1 MIINNNQNQN
11 KMKDNN
17 SKNIELQTDNPITEK
32 FHELLAANTKK
43 LNDLRLEYAQR
54 MADAQDDYDKAINSV
69 TIDEHLENYLLHI
82 ARKEYEQ
89 AKKEYDLNINSL
101 RKDRYDAGRKYDL
114 AKASAKN
121 YWATENEKIQI
132 ERHNIFERFRD
143 SREVFTDDEAVK
155 GLLHPGWTKEDKKGG
170 DDGEQEE

>member
-1 MIINNNQNQN
+1 
-11 KMKDNN
+11 MKDNN
-17 SKNIELQTDNPITEK
+17 SNNIELQTDNLITER

-43 LNDLRLEYAQR
+43 LNDLRLEYTQR
-54 MADAQDDYDKAINSV
+54 MADAQDKYDKALKVYLSQ
-69 TIDEHLENYLLHI
+69 EHYENEEF
-82 ARKEYEQ
+82 RK
-89 AKKEYDLNINSL
+89 AKKAYEEAKEKFEAYLWAL
-101 RKDRYDAGRKYDL
+101 RKDRHDAGRKYDL

-121 YWATENEKIQI
+121 HWAAENEKIQI

-170 DDGEQEE
+170 DDGDKEE

>member
-1 MIINNNQNQN
+1 
-11 KMKDNN
+11 MKDNN
-17 SKNIELQTDNPITEK
+17 KNIELQTDNLITEK

-54 MADAQDDYDKAINSV
+54 MADAQDDYDKAR
-69 TIDEHLENYLLHI
+69 E
-82 ARKEYEQ
+82 EYEL
-89 AKKEYDLNINSL
+89 YIRSL
-101 RKDRYDAGRKYDL
+101 KKDRNNAVRKYDL

-143 SREVFTDDEAVK
+143 SRDVFTDDEAVK

-170 DDGEQEE
+170 DDGDKEE

>member
-1 MIINNNQNQN
+1 
-11 KMKDNN
+11 MKDNN
-17 SKNIELQTDNPITEK
+17 SNNIGLQTDNLITEK

-54 MADAQDDYDKAINSV
+54 MADAQDDYDKAIDSV
-69 TIDEHLENYLLHI
+69 TKDEHLEDDVLHKARKEYDK
-82 ARKEYEQ
+82 ARKEYE
-89 AKKEYDLNINSL
+89 LNIRSL
-101 RKDRYDAGRKYDL
+101 KKDRNNAVRKYVL

-121 YWATENEKIQI
+121 YWSTENEKIQM

-155 GLLHPGWTKEDKKGG
+155 GLLHPGWTRDKKGG
-170 DDGEQEE
+170 MSDEEM

>member
-1 MIINNNQNQN
+1 
-11 KMKDNN
+11 MKDNN
-17 SKNIELQTDNPITEK
+17 SNNIELQTDNLITEK

-54 MADAQDDYDKAINSV
+54 MADAQDDYDKAIDG
-69 TIDEHLENYLLHI
+69 IIEDEYKENDLFL
-82 ARKEYEQ
+82 K
-89 AKKEYDLNINSL
+89 AKKEYERAKKEYYSNINSL
-101 RKDRYDAGRKYDL
+101 RKDRHNAGRKHDL

-155 GLLHPGWTKEDKKGG
+155 GLLHPGWTRDKKGG
-170 DDGEQEE
+170 MSDEEKEE

>member
-1 MIINNNQNQN
+1 
-11 KMKDNN
+11 MKDNN
-17 SKNIELQTDNPITEK
+17 SNNIELQTDNLIIER

-54 MADAQDDYDKAINSV
+54 MADAQDDYDKAIDSV
-69 TIDEHLENYLLHI
+69 TADEHLENDVLHK
-82 ARKEYEQ
+82 ARKEYER
-89 AKKEYDLNINSL
+89 ARKEYELNIRSL
-101 RKDRYDAGRKYDL
+101 KKDRNNAVRKYVL

-121 YWATENEKIQI
+121 YWSTENEKIQM

-155 GLLHPGWTKEDKKGG
+155 GLLHPGWTRDKKGG
-170 DDGEQEE
+170 DDGEE

>member
-1 MIINNNQNQN
+1 
-11 KMKDNN
+11 MKDNH
-17 SKNIELQTDNPITEK
+17 SKNIELQTDNLTIEK

-54 MADAQDDYDKAINSV
+54 MADAQNDYDKAINSV

-89 AKKEYDLNINSL
+89 AKKEYDLNINIL
-101 RKDRYDAGRKYDL
+101 RKDRHDAGRKYDL

-121 YWATENEKIQI
+121 HWATENEKIQI

-143 SREVFTDDEAVK
+143 SRDVFTDDEAVK
-155 GLLHPGWTKEDKKGG
+155 GLLHPGWTKDKKGG

>member
-1 MIINNNQNQN
+1 
-11 KMKDNN
+11 MKDN
-17 SKNIELQTDNPITEK
+17 KNIELQTDNLITEK

-54 MADAQDDYDKAINSV
+54 MAKAQDIYAS
-69 TIDEHLENYLLHI
+69 
-82 ARKEYEQ
+82 
-89 AKKEYDLNINSL
+89 
-101 RKDRYDAGRKYDL
+101 

-170 DDGEQEE
+170 DDGDKDTFSEGR

>member
-1 MIINNNQNQN
+1 
-11 KMKDNN
+11 MKDNN
-17 SKNIELQTDNPITEK
+17 SNNIELQTDNLITEK

-54 MADAQDDYDKAINSV
+54 MANAQDDYDKAIDSV
-69 TIDEHLENYLLHI
+69 TGDEHFENDVLHK
-82 ARKEYEQ
+82 ARKEYER
-89 AKKEYDLNINSL
+89 ARKEYELNIRSL
-101 RKDRYDAGRKYDL
+101 KKNRNNAVRKYVL

-121 YWATENEKIQI
+121 YWATENEKIQM

-155 GLLHPGWTKEDKKGG
+155 GLLHPGWTKDNKKGG
-170 DDGEQEE
+170 DDGDKEE

>member
-1 MIINNNQNQN
+1 
-11 KMKDNN
+11 MKDNN
-17 SKNIELQTDNPITEK
+17 SNNIGVQTDNPITEK

-54 MADAQDDYDKAINSV
+54 MAKAQDKYDKAMAGWLSL
-69 TIDEHLENYLLHI
+69 EHFEKRELDK
-82 ARKEYEQ
+82 ARKAYEE
-89 AKKEYDLNINSL
+89 AKEKFEIYISALQNDRHNS
-101 RKDRYDAGRKYDL
+101 GRIYAA

-155 GLLHPGWTKEDKKGG
+155 GLLHPGWTKDDKKGG
-170 DDGEQEE
+170 DDGDKEE

>member
-1 MIINNNQNQN
+1 
-11 KMKDNN
+11 MKDNN
-17 SKNIELQTDNPITEK
+17 SNNIELKTDNLTIEK

-54 MADAQDDYDKAINSV
+54 MADAQNDYDKAINSV
-69 TIDEHLENYLLHI
+69 TIDEHLENDLLHMS
-82 ARKEYEQ
+82 RKVYEK
-89 AKKEYDLNINSL
+89 AKKEYELNINSL
-101 RKDRYDAGRKYDL
+101 RKDRHDAGRKYDL

-121 YWATENEKIQI
+121 HWATENEKIQI

-155 GLLHPGWTKEDKKGG
+155 GLLHPGWTKDNKKGG
-170 DDGEQEE
+170 DDGDKEE

>member
-1 MIINNNQNQN
+1 
-11 KMKDNN
+11 MKDNN
-17 SKNIELQTDNPITEK
+17 KNIELQTDNLITEK

-54 MADAQDDYDKAINSV
+54 MADAQDDYDKAR
-69 TIDEHLENYLLHI
+69 E
-82 ARKEYEQ
+82 EYE
-89 AKKEYDLNINSL
+89 LNIRSL
-101 RKDRYDAGRKYDL
+101 KKDRNNAVRKYDL

-170 DDGEQEE
+170 DDGEE

>member
-1 MIINNNQNQN
+1 
-11 KMKDNN
+11 MKDNN
-17 SKNIELQTDNPITEK
+17 KNIELQTDNLITEK

-54 MADAQDDYDKAINSV
+54 MADAQDDYDEAINK
-69 TIDEHLENYLLHI
+69 IIEDEYQENVLFNK
-82 ARKEYEQ
+82 AKQEYER
-89 AKKEYDLNINSL
+89 AKKEYGLNINSL
-101 RKDRYDAGRKYDL
+101 RKDRHDAGRKHDL

-143 SREVFTDDEAVK
+143 SREVFMDEEAVK
-155 GLLHPGWTKEDKKGG
+155 ELLHPGWTRDKKGG
-170 DDGEQEE
+170 MSDEEKEE

>member
-1 MIINNNQNQN
+1 
-11 KMKDNN
+11 MKDNN
-17 SKNIELQTDNPITEK
+17 SNNTELQTDNPITEK

-54 MADAQDDYDKAINSV
+54 MAKAQDKYDKALKVYLSQ
-69 TIDEHLENYLLHI
+69 EHYENEEFRKEKKAYEEAKEKFEFYLL
-82 ARKEYEQ
+82 A
-89 AKKEYDLNINSL
+89 L
-101 RKDRYDAGRKYDL
+101 RKDRHDAADTYAA
-114 AKASAKN
+114 AKAKIKN

-155 GLLHPGWTKEDKKGG
+155 GLLHPGWTKDNKKGG
-170 DDGEQEE
+170 DDGDKEE

>member
-1 MIINNNQNQN
+1 
-11 KMKDNN
+11 MKDNN
-17 SKNIELQTDNPITEK
+17 SNNIELQTDNLITER

-43 LNDLRLEYAQR
+43 LNDLRLEYTQR
-54 MADAQDDYDKAINSV
+54 MADAQDKYDKALKVYLSQ
-69 TIDEHLENYLLHI
+69 EHYENEEFRKAKKAYEEAKEKFEAYLL
-82 ARKEYEQ
+82 A
-89 AKKEYDLNINSL
+89 L
-101 RKDRYDAGRKYDL
+101 RKDRHDAADTYAA
-114 AKASAKN
+114 AKAKIKN

-170 DDGEQEE
+170 DDGDKEE

>member
-1 MIINNNQNQN
+1 
-11 KMKDNN
+11 MKDNN

-32 FHELLAANTKK
+32 FHALLAANTKK

-54 MADAQDDYDKAINSV
+54 MADAQDDYDEAINK
-69 TIDEHLENYLLHI
+69 IIEDEYQENVLFNK
-82 ARKEYEQ
+82 AKQEYER
-89 AKKEYDLNINSL
+89 AKKEYGLNINSL
-101 RKDRYDAGRKYDL
+101 RKDRHDAGRKYDL

-121 YWATENEKIQI
+121 HWATENEKIQI

-143 SREVFTDDEAVK
+143 SRDVFTDDEAVK

-170 DDGEQEE
+170 DDGDKEE

>member
-1 MIINNNQNQN
+1 
-11 KMKDNN
+11 MKDNN
-17 SKNIELQTDNPITEK
+17 SNNIELQTDNPITEK
-32 FHELLAANTKK
+32 FHALLAANTKK

-54 MADAQDDYDKAINSV
+54 MAKAQDKYDKAMAGWLSI
-69 TIDEHLENYLLHI
+69 EHFEKRELDK
-82 ARKEYEQ
+82 ARKAYEE
-89 AKKEYDLNINSL
+89 AKEKYEIYISALQNDRHNS
-101 RKDRYDAGRKYDL
+101 GRIYAE

-143 SREVFTDDEAVK
+143 SRDVFTDDEAVK

-170 DDGEQEE
+170 DDGDKEE